1 MTGTSERPTTDR
13 AGPSATGTWAA
24 MASAPYRRLF
34 FSAAIVIFGVM
45 TQAIARAWM
54 ARELTGTNAGLG
66 AVLLVFGATML
77 LATPW
82 GGVAADRFP
91 KRNILLGA
99 VLLMMTSGLL
109 LGLAVVLDVIAYWML
124 LVASVLQAVAFAFY
138 MPARIAFI
146 SEVVDPSLLGNA
158 IVLAQMSAEAVRV
171 VAPALAGVLIG
182 VSWFGSGGVFLLA
195 AGVMA
200 ISTVL
205 VVTLPIGRS
214 RDPASSRSPLTE
226 MADAFRYVR
235 ATRGLG
241 LIALTTIGVV
251 VAGFPYLAFLPTLSD
266 DNFDTGAV
274 GYGVMTGVV
283 GLGAV
288 VAGLRNAKPSAQRRP
303 WFTIGWSGG
312 ALGASIVALGLSPTF
327 PVALV
332 ALAAIGACGLVFQ
345 TTTQSL
351 MLQLADLEYHG
362 RLQATVVLGFSGFGL
377 AAWPLGL
384 LADAISLRATLV
396 VMGCVVLAIMA
407 VFASA
412 RQRTRRT
419 RLALEL
425 G

>member
-1 MTGTSERPTTDR
+1 VTGTSERPTIELT
-13 AGPSATGTWAA
+13 GPLPTGTWAA
-24 MASAPYRRLF
+24 MSSAPYRRLF
-34 FSAAIVIFGVM
+34 FSTAIVIFGVM

-77 LATPW
+77 VASPW

-99 VLLMMTSGLL
+99 VLLLMTSGLL

-124 LVASVLQAVAFAFY
+124 LVASVFQAVAFAFY

-146 SEVVDPSLLGNA
+146 SEVVNPALLGNA
-158 IVLAQMSAEAVRV
+158 IVLAQMAAEAMRV
-171 VAPALAGVLIG
+171 IAPALAGVLIG

-195 AGVMA
+195 AGATA
-200 ISTVL
+200 ISAVIVT
-205 VVTLPIGRS
+205 TLPIGRS
-214 RDPASSRSPLTE
+214 RDSGPRSPLAE

-266 DNFDTGAV
+266 ENFDTGAV
-274 GYGVMTGVV
+274 GYGLMTGVV

-288 VAGLRNAKPSAQRRP
+288 LAGLRNARSAARRRP

-312 ALGASIVALGLSPTF
+312 ALGASIVALGLSPSF
-327 PVALV
+327 AVALV
-332 ALAAIGACGLVFQ
+332 VLGAIGACGLVFQ
-345 TTTQSL
+345 TTSQAL
-351 MLQLADLEYHG
+351 LLQLTDLEYHG

-377 AAWPLGL
+377 AAWPLGV
-384 LADAISLRATLV
+384 LADAITLRATLV
-396 VMGCVVLAIMA
+396 LMGCVVLAIMA
-407 VFASA
+407 VFALA
-412 RQRTRRT
+412 RQRTRRL